1 MAGGGAPTA
10 PNYNFLHLLVD
21 FVFCK
26 LKRCF
31 LWHLYVGRTTS
42 KHMCIDPNQ
51 RICVWMGEKLGVLST
66 LSAQDSGLFISSAQW
81 PFPCRVLTET
91 TGWPNWPKNSLGL
104 RNKQDWLVKEGIM
117 KHTYNEKRVTA
128 MSQLEKEKQ
137 ESKESK
143 TTVAC
148 STERS

>member
-1 MAGGGAPTA
+1 
-10 PNYNFLHLLVD
+10 
-21 FVFCK
+21 
-26 LKRCF
+26 
-31 LWHLYVGRTTS
+31 
-42 KHMCIDPNQ
+42 
-51 RICVWMGEKLGVLST
+51 
-66 LSAQDSGLFISSAQW
+66 
-81 PFPCRVLTET
+81 
-91 TGWPNWPKNSLGL
+91 
-104 RNKQDWLVKEGIM
+104 M